1 VSRLPLTD
9 HFLPAPLGA
18 AQVGE
23 IILTVEEYEALR
35 LKDLMQ
41 MDQRDAALKMG
52 ISQATFHRL
61 VTGARRKV
69 ADAIVGGKAIRIYG
83 GSYKTTKQ

>member
-1 VSRLPLTD
+1 M
-9 HFLPAPLGA
+9 
-18 AQVGE
+18 
-23 IILTVEEYEALR
+23 LTVEEYEAIR

-41 MDQRDAALKMG
+41 MDQRDAAVMMG

-61 VTGARRKV
+61 VTGARKKV

-83 GSYKTTKQ
+83 GSYTTAKE